1 VVASA
6 KSDKSIQERSMSK
19 EFLSKSNLADFTT
32 AELVQW
38 YNENSGGAPVK
49 RFADRATAEKRVLL
63 LMERLP
69 GGKNEAPVAEPEAP
83 AAPPSEEAPAA
94 GNKATKPRKAKKTAA
109 AKKAAKT
116 PEQRSAAVKA
126 SWGDKKTRAAR
137 SARYNVKV
145 DGVLYDSTLKAF
157 TALKLNT
164 APHQRIRREL
174 VANGK
179 VEHEGRKFVLV
190 PKEE

>member
-1 VVASA
+1 
-6 KSDKSIQERSMSK
+6 MSK

-38 YNENSGGAPVK
+38 YNENSGAAPVK
-49 RFADRATAEKRVLL
+49 RFADRATAEKRVLG
-63 LMERLP
+63 LMEKLP
-69 GGKNEAPVAEPEAP
+69 GATTEAPTATESVA
-83 AAPPSEEAPAA
+83 AAPSEETP
-94 GNKATKPRKAKKTAA
+94 KSTKGSRKAKKAA
-109 AKKAAKT
+109 APKKAAKT

-126 SWGDKKTRAAR
+126 SWSDKKTRAAR

-145 DGVLYDSTLKAF
+145 DGVLHDSTLKAF

-179 VEHEGRKFVLV
+179 VEHEGHKFVLV